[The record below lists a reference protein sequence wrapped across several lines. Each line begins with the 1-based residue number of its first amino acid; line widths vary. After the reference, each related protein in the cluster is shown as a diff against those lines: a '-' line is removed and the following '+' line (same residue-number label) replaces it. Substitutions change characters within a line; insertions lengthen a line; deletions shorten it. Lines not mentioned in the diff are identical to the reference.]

1 MRTQLYTEQKKFKAR
16 MNYADKLGVPFV
28 VFLGEDEVRE
38 GLVSCKDM
46 ASGEQRKGP
55 LQEILAWIRET
66 LARQSAG
73 AIIRE

>member
-1 MRTQLYTEQKKFKAR
+1 

-46 ASGEQRKGP
+46 ASGQQTKGTF
-55 LQEILAWIRET
+55 EET
-66 LARQSAG
+66 LARVRAG
-73 AIIRE
+73 IASRSGGPVIREQGHGAR

>member
-1 MRTQLYTEQKKFKAR
+1 